1 MSTLEKAMS
10 LLQELPE
17 QKVET
22 VYTFIQFIIANDA
35 ADTANRTSAFGIAHK
50 YANPDLIDK
59 EKEAFSNAMVKKHV
73 LE

>member
-59 EKEAFSNAMVKKHV
+59 EKEAFSNAMFKKHV
-73 LE
+73 LD